1 MKRVIKSNVEPYG
14 KSKSTVRLLEMIS
27 DGIISAENVLQELLQ
42 YLPQNIVDEF
52 ASDYLDV
59 DGDDIYSSQQIKASH
74 GDSYFGESA
83 YKKYSQLIKKNLA
96 GKTISKRKD
105 LGELP
110 GGLVYEARQ
119 LNIDMWDLLEA
130 LEGMC
135 YNGDAFEIDDSTY
148 KIKQSL
154 NHKI

>member
-1 MKRVIKSNVEPYG
+1 MKRVLRSSIDPHG
-14 KSKSTVRLLEMIS
+14 KSKSTVRLLEMIN
-27 DGIISAENVLQELLQ
+27 DGVISAESCLKELLQ
-42 YLPQNIVDEF
+42 YLPQSTVDEF
-52 ASDYLDV
+52 AHDYLDV
-59 DGDDIYSSQQIKASH
+59 DEDDIYSSQQIKASH

-110 GGLVYEARQ
+110 GGLVYEAGQ

-148 KIKQSL
+148 KIK
-154 NHKI
+154 